1 MGRLAI
7 AHASLPG
14 DKTVLAAV
22 LLYLL
27 VSAMAAIPY
36 VNWRKQIDQGR
47 RPTLSPGTP
56 HRVRLFHPQRLELV
70 GHPEMPLR
78 ATGVNAAVQETAA
91 QWNLQQPAV

>member
-1 MGRLAI
+1 M
-7 AHASLPG
+7 
-14 DKTVLAAV
+14 

-36 VNWRKQIDQGR
+36 VNWRKRIDEDIAER
-47 RPTLSPGTP
+47 SARYAAPSE
-56 HRVRLFHPQRLELV
+56 VVYPQRLELV
-70 GHPEMPLR
+70 GHPKMPLR